1 MNDSENLPKQNAP
14 NDSVERFPA
23 LVQLEYQRLDVTR
36 QQIDLAG
43 QQIMASDKEN
53 ERTHHFHMA
62 RLTAMENT
70 ESRMMKALKMFFFAI
85 FTFVAIVIFITMYMA
100 FWGDENQ
107 RETALNFL
115 KWPLA
120 GIAGFGIIDF
130 LRRILKRV
138 VSQNLG
144 N

>member
-1 MNDSENLPKQNAP
+1 MNDSENLPKQSAP

-23 LVQLEYQRLDVTR
+23 LVQLEYQRLDV
-36 QQIDLAG
+36 AG
-43 QQIMASDKEN
+43 QQIIASDKEN

-62 RLTAMENT
+62 RLTAMEKI
-70 ESRMMKALKMFFFAI
+70 ESGKMKALKMFFFAI
-85 FTFVAIVIFITMYMA
+85 FIFVAIVIFITMYMA
-100 FWGDENQ
+100 FWGDDNQ